1 MMELAM
7 PTSVASLTPA
17 DFEPH
22 QGESFALQAAGNVL
36 TLRLAEV
43 RRLGAAL
50 REGGAF
56 SLLFTTAPGP
66 FLPQATYPI
75 THPELGTLE
84 LFMVPLGP
92 KDGSNR
98 YEVIFT

>member
-1 MMELAM
+1 M
-7 PTSVASLTPA
+7 PKDVAALTPA
-17 DFEPH
+17 DFEPLE
-22 QGESFALQAAGNVL
+22 GGDFSLAGSNGTLVL
-36 TLRLAEV
+36 KLSDV
-43 RRLGAAL
+43 RHLGTAL

-66 FLPQATYPI
+66 SLPQATYPI

-92 KDGSNR
+92 KDGRNR

>member
-1 MMELAM
+1 M
-7 PTSVASLTPA
+7 SVSSLTPS

-22 QGESFALQAAGNVL
+22 VGHEFTVDVNGK
-36 TLRLAEV
+36 
-43 RRLGAAL
+43 RLGLKLTQVERLGTAL

-56 SLLFTTAPGP
+56 SLLFLSPPGP
-66 FLPQATYPI
+66 FLAQGSYPMQ
-75 THPELGTLE
+75 HPVLGPLE